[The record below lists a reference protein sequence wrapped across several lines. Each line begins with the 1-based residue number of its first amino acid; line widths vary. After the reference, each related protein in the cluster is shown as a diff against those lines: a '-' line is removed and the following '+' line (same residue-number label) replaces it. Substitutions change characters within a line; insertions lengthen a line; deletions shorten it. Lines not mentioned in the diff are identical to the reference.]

1 MSAIAASN
9 EREAAAAHRLS
20 IILVFFCTISG
31 AAAQILGKIGMAH
44 FSPNLFAIATNV
56 PLISGYALYGL
67 NTLLMVLAL
76 RKGELS
82 MLYPIIAL
90 TYVWVTLLSYTLLHE
105 PPNQFKNCGI
115 ALIVLGVAVLGS
127 GGKSVKE

>member
-1 MSAIAASN
+1 LSAIAATH
-9 EREAAAAHRLS
+9 EREAAAARRQS
-20 IILVFFCTISG
+20 ILLVLFCTISG
-31 AAAQILGKIGMAH
+31 AAAQILMKRGSH
-44 FSPNLFAIATNV
+44 FNPNLLAIVTNI
-56 PLISGYALYGL
+56 PLMAGYSLYGL

-105 PPNQFKNCGI
+105 PPNLFKNCGI
-115 ALIVLGVAVLGS
+115 GLIVLGVAVLGS

>member
-1 MSAIAASN
+1 LEAVSATP
-9 EREAAAAHRLS
+9 RHEAAARRQAVV
-20 IILVFFCTISG
+20 LVLLCTVSG
-31 AAAQILGKIGMAH
+31 AAAQLLLKIGMKH
-44 FSPNLFAIATNV
+44 FSPQPLALLTNV
-56 PLISGYALYGL
+56 PLVGGYFLYGV

-105 PPNQFKNCGI
+105 PPNLFKNCGI
-115 ALIVLGVAVLGS
+115 SLIVIGVAVLGS
-127 GGKSVKE
+127 GGRK

>member
-1 MSAIAASN
+1 LEAISTEN
-9 EREAAAAHRLS
+9 PKEAAAARRQA

-31 AAAQILGKIGMAH
+31 AAAQILGKIGMSH
-44 FSPNLFAIATNV
+44 FSPQPLAILTNV
-56 PLISGYALYGL
+56 PLLSGYALYGL

-105 PPNQFKNCGI
+105 PPNLFKNCGI
-115 ALIVLGVAVLGS
+115 SLIVIGVAVLGS
-127 GGKSVKE
+127 GGKK

>member
-1 MSAIAASN
+1 MSATAASN
-9 EREAAAAHRLS
+9 DREAAAARRQS
-20 IILVFFCTISG
+20 FILVFFCTISG
-31 AAAQILGKIGMAH
+31 AAAQILAKIGMAH
-44 FSPNLFAIATNV
+44 FAPNLLAIATNV
-56 PLISGYALYGL
+56 PLIAGYALYGL

-90 TYVWVTLLSYTLLHE
+90 TYVWVALLSYTLLQE

-115 ALIVLGVAVLGS
+115 ALIVIGVAVLGS
-127 GGKSVKE
+127 GGKK

>member
-1 MSAIAASN
+1 MSAIAASQA
-9 EREAAAAHRLS
+9 REAAAAHRQSVL
-20 IILVFFCTISG
+20 LVFLCTISG
-31 AAAQILGKIGMAH
+31 AAGQILGKVGMSH
-44 FSPNLFAIATNV
+44 FAPNLLAIVTNV
-56 PLISGYALYGL
+56 PLIGGYSLYGL

-105 PPNQFKNCGI
+105 PPNLFKNCGI
-115 ALIVLGVAVLGS
+115 ALIVIGVAVLGS
-127 GGKSVKE
+127 GGKK

>member
-1 MSAIAASN
+1 LSAIAASPAQ
-9 EREAAAAHRLS
+9 EAAAARRQS
-20 IILVFFCTISG
+20 ILLVFFCTISG

-44 FSPNLFAIATNV
+44 FTLNLIAIATNA
-56 PLISGYALYGL
+56 PLMGGYALYGL
-67 NTLLMVLAL
+67 NTFLMVLAL

-105 PPNQFKNCGI
+105 PPNLFKNCGI
-115 ALIVLGVAVLGS
+115 ALIVIGVAVLGS
-127 GGKSVKE
+127 GGKK

>member
-1 MSAIAASN
+1 MSAIAASHD
-9 EREAAAAHRLS
+9 REAAAARRLS

-44 FSPNLFAIATNV
+44 FSPNLSAIATNV

-115 ALIVLGVAVLGS
+115 AVIVLGVAVLGS
-127 GGKSVKE
+127 GGKSVKG